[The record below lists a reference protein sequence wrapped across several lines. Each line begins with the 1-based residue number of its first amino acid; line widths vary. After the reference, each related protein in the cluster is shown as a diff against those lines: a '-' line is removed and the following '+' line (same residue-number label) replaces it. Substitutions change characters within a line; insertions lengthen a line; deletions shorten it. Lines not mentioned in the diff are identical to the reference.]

1 MQDVLACAEEEMQ
14 ADLRFVRGA
23 ATAVAI
29 AAAAE
34 PKPSSA
40 VAVAAAAE
48 PESSSAVA
56 VAHASHILHCRRS
69 VHCRRCLRSLAQ
81 LPLRIR
87 QQPVVHDHA
96 YEPGCWSALER
107 DHLQHRERL

>member
-34 PKPSSA
+34 PKPSSSIA
-40 VAVAAAAE
+40 VAT
-48 PESSSAVA
+48 
-56 VAHASHILHCRRS
+56 AS
-69 VHCRRCLRSLAQ
+69 
-81 LPLRIR
+81 
-87 QQPVVHDHA
+87 
-96 YEPGCWSALER
+96 
-107 DHLQHRERL
+107 